1 MKLKYIDAIRGIAI
15 VGVIIVHT
23 GIYDLETYH
32 VLFSDF
38 IGSGARGV
46 QLFFMASALTIF
58 LSFNRRNQYERYVNR
73 NFFVR
78 RLFRIAP
85 MYYLGIAYYFW
96 QNGHIEN
103 IGIQTIGKVLSQL
116 LFVHGASP
124 YWIDGL
130 VPGGWSIT
138 VEMTFYVLVPVMVAR
153 IRNTEQA
160 VRFTILSILLADIL
174 NYLLLKYPLINN
186 QSLWNLYSFLY
197 FPNQLPLFGLG
208 ITAYFII
215 IKKDIG
221 IKPITFLMMSALFV
235 GQLIWGIVIQPHVLF
250 GVGFLVFMVA
260 LSRRGFTLVVNEFT
274 CYLGKV
280 SYSAYLVHF
289 AVIHWLKT
297 INLMNFI
304 NVESS
309 LDAMINYWIRF
320 SVVISVTV
328 VISSIFYHLVEK
340 RFISIGNRIISRSEN
355 VVD

>member
-174 NYLLLKYPLINN
+174 NYLLLK
-186 QSLWNLYSFLY
+186 
-197 FPNQLPLFGLG
+197 
-208 ITAYFII
+208 
-215 IKKDIG
+215 
-221 IKPITFLMMSALFV
+221 
-235 GQLIWGIVIQPHVLF
+235 
-250 GVGFLVFMVA
+250 
-260 LSRRGFTLVVNEFT
+260 
-274 CYLGKV
+274 
-280 SYSAYLVHF
+280 
-289 AVIHWLKT
+289 
-297 INLMNFI
+297 
-304 NVESS
+304 
-309 LDAMINYWIRF
+309 
-320 SVVISVTV
+320 
-328 VISSIFYHLVEK
+328 
-340 RFISIGNRIISRSEN
+340 
-355 VVD
+355 

>member
-1 MKLKYIDAIRGIAI
+1 
-15 VGVIIVHT
+15 
-23 GIYDLETYH
+23 
-32 VLFSDF
+32 
-38 IGSGARGV
+38 
-46 QLFFMASALTIF
+46 
-58 LSFNRRNQYERYVNR
+58 
-73 NFFVR
+73 
-78 RLFRIAP
+78 
-85 MYYLGIAYYFW
+85 
-96 QNGHIEN
+96 
-103 IGIQTIGKVLSQL
+103 
-116 LFVHGASP
+116 
-124 YWIDGL
+124 
-130 VPGGWSIT
+130 
-138 VEMTFYVLVPVMVAR
+138 
-153 IRNTEQA
+153 
-160 VRFTILSILLADIL
+160 
-174 NYLLLKYPLINN
+174 
-186 QSLWNLYSFLY
+186 
-197 FPNQLPLFGLG
+197 
-208 ITAYFII
+208 
-215 IKKDIG
+215 
-221 IKPITFLMMSALFV
+221 MMSALFV